1 MKFTFLSCLI
11 FFALVLAGCQTTSDA
26 GEPVDQDMIDQI
38 EETVD
43 DVKEEM
49 GLNES
54 KKGMLAESLLGTVT
68 YLDLEGGFYGIVG
81 EDGNKYLPLN
91 LTEEFQQDS
100 LQVRF
105 TYQRREGVMTIAMW
119 GQAVDITA
127 IERAE

>member
-1 MKFTFLSCLI
+1 MKFTFLYCLL
-11 FFALVLAGCQTTSDA
+11 FFAFVLAGCQTTSDP
-26 GEPVDQDMIDQI
+26 GVDEEMVDQI
-38 EETVD
+38 EEVVD